1 MVQQFKNHVQSN
13 FPFLLKSKI
22 GVACSGGLDSVVLT
36 HLLHKMNCNI
46 TLLHCNFSL
55 RGKES
60 DGDEKFVVQLS
71 KKLEIPIYT
80 NTFDTE
86 CYANNNNL
94 SIQMAAREL
103 RYSWFIEMANLLKI
117 DFVATAHHL
126 DDDLETFLIHTFRGT
141 GLNGL
146 TGIPELNGKIIR
158 PLLPFSR
165 EEILIYAEENNISW
179 REDSSNKS
187 TKYLRNKYRL
197 EVIPK
202 IKEENSKALQN
213 FKNTQSHLMDAQVLL
228 EDYIEIVFKQTV
240 QKIADGYKIDVEKLK
255 SFPNTKALLYQ
266 LLHTFGFKEWEDVYH
281 LLNAQSGK
289 QILSESHSL
298 LKDREFLFLKVLDFD
313 ETTANK
319 KQYLIS
325 ESTKNISEPVRITLE
340 EVTQVNKTN
349 HNSIFV
355 DKDTLKF
362 PLLLRRWEE
371 GDAFYPF
378 GMQGKKKLSKFF
390 KDEKIS
396 LFDKKKIW
404 LLCSQKNI
412 IWIVGHRAD
421 GRYKVTSITKSI
433 IKISLTNE

>member
-1 MVQQFKNHVQSN
+1 MLQPFINHVQNN

-22 GVACSGGLDSVVLT
+22 CVACSGGIDSVVLT

-60 DGDEKFVVQLS
+60 DGDEKFVVHLS
-71 KKLEIPIYT
+71 KNLEIPIYT
-80 NTFDTE
+80 NTFNTE
-86 CYANNNNL
+86 SYAKNNNL

-103 RYSWFIEMANLLKI
+103 RYSWFVEIANLLKI

-146 TGIPELNGKIIR
+146 TGIPKLNGKMIR

-165 EEILIYAEENNISW
+165 EEIFSYAEEHNITW

-202 IKEENSKALQN
+202 IKEENPKALQN

-240 QKIADGYKIDVEKLK
+240 QKIADGYKIDIEKLK

-289 QILSESHSL
+289 QILSETHSL
-298 LKDREFLFLKVLDFD
+298 LKDREFLFLKTIHLSQ
-313 ETTANK
+313 TKAN
-319 KQYLIS
+319 QEVYLIS
-325 ESTKNISEPVRITLE
+325 ENTKKISEPICLTFK
-340 EVTQVNKTN
+340 EVSEVNKTN
-349 HNSIFV
+349 HKSIFV

-362 PLLLRRWEE
+362 PLLLRKWED
-371 GDAFYPF
+371 GDVFYPF

-390 KDEKIS
+390 KDEKVS
-396 LFDKKKIW
+396 LFDKKNIW
-404 LLCSQKNI
+404 LLCSRKNI

-421 GRYKVTSITKSI
+421 DRFKISPTTKSI
-433 IKISLTNE
+433 IKITYTNE